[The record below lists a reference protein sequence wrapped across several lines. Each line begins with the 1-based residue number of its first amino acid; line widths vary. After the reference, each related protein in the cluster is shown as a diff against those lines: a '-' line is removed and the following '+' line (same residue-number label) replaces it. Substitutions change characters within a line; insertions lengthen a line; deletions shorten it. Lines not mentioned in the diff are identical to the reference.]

1 MRAAAGIRHRP
12 LLATLLPVLLLVRS
26 HAVTPKELLAD
37 GRVDE
42 AIQTLQEQIA
52 RTPADAESHN
62 LLCRA
67 YFILEEWDRG
77 IPDCERARNLDP
89 EKSLYELWLG
99 RIYGEKASR
108 TGFLSAAG
116 MAKKVR
122 VAFER
127 AVELDPQSWEAR
139 TDLAEFYLEAPGIVG
154 GGKEKARQQAD
165 AIMPLNPAMS
175 HWIAARIAE
184 KNKDSATAEL
194 EYRAAIA
201 VSHSAVREWVD
212 LAIFLRHAGR
222 IDEME
227 QALRHL
233 ESGPVDRPESLMD
246 GASLLLRTGRDP
258 SLAVSLLRRYLS
270 SPVEE
275 GPAFIAHDMLGQ
287 LLERQGDREAAAEEY
302 RTALA
307 LSHTYARARDDLE
320 RVTR

>member
-67 YFILEEWDRG
+67 SFILEEWDRG